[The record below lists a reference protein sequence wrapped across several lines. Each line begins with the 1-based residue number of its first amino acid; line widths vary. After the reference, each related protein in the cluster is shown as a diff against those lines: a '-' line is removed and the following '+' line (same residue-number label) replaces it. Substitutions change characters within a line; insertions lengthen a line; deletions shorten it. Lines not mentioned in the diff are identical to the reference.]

1 MGAVF
6 RADRPIRT
14 VPCKACIVCRLR
26 IVLKRIIAV
35 HQMVFVE
42 SRILSACTARKEE
55 LQIALRLALDDARR
69 VARVIECQTGRDH
82 HLPRRIAAEIFYMF
96 MNAAHKADVRCT
108 AEDPLHLGT
117 RPEKSPRIHIDIDE
131 MHNEAV
137 KIRMCVVLLEQR
149 AHARIALLR
158 KILIG
163 IGEDDPVARR
173 RIERKIFRCGKIVD
187 PVETEHTRAA
197 RTCNLHTLIRRTRI
211 DDNHLVGKT
220 AHRGEP
226 ARKVLRLI
234 LYNDTR

>member
-1 MGAVF
+1 
-6 RADRPIRT
+6 
-14 VPCKACIVCRLR
+14 
-26 IVLKRIIAV
+26 
-35 HQMVFVE
+35 MVFVE

-82 HLPRRIAAEIFYMF
+82 HLPRRIAAEILYVF
-96 MNAAHKADVRCT
+96 MNAAHKADVRCA
-108 AEDPLHLGT
+108 AEDALHLST
-117 RPEKSPRIHIDIDE
+117 CPEKRPRIHVDIDE
-131 MHNEAV
+131 MHDEAV
-137 KIRMCVVLLEQR
+137 KIRMCVVLLKQR

-211 DDNHLVGKT
+211 DDNHLISKT